1 MIELTEEQ
9 FALLY
14 EYLDREH
21 SLVLD
26 PETVGQTTKIGK
38 KLWDTVQEIAGQQ
51 GFTPQHERVGEHLAP
66 LDSA

>member
-21 SLVLD
+21 SFVWD
-26 PETVGQTTKIGK
+26 PMVVGDTTKIGK
-38 KLWDTVQEIAGQQ
+38 KLWDAVQEIAQQQ
-51 GFTPQHERVGEHLAP
+51 GFTPKHERVGGHIV
-66 LDSA
+66 

>member
-21 SLVLD
+21 TLTWD
-26 PETVGQTTKIGK
+26 PLIVGDTTKIGK
-38 KLWDTVQEIAGQQ
+38 KLWDTVQEIAQQQ
-51 GFTPQHERVGEHLAP
+51 GFTPQHERIAP

>member
-1 MIELTEEQ
+1 VIELTEEQ

-21 SLVLD
+21 SLVWD
-26 PETVGQTTKIGK
+26 PRVIGDTTKIGK

-51 GFTPQHERVGEHLAP
+51 GFTPQHERIAP

>member
-1 MIELTEEQ
+1 MIKLTEEQ

-21 SLVLD
+21 SFVWD
-26 PETVGQTTKIGK
+26 ARIVGKTTKIGK
-38 KLWDTVQEIAGQQ
+38 QLWDTVQEIARQQ
-51 GFTPQHERVGEHLAP
+51 GFTPQHERIAP